1 MKNIV
6 ITENFIKF
14 FSSIPKLLTMLS
26 KIFRDELFPD
36 KIFINGI
43 IEAIPIVSRSI
54 ATIIAQTKRKNFF
67 LSFLCSSRKIFL
79 IFFFNF
85 KNYEID
91 INKLIK

>member
-1 MKNIV
+1 MKNIN

-14 FSSIPKLLTMLS
+14 FSSIPKLKTMLS
-26 KIFRDELFPD
+26 KRFIDELFPD

-54 ATIIAQTKRKNFF
+54 ATIIAQTKRKNFL
-67 LSFLCSSRKIFL
+67 LSFLFSSRKICL
-79 IFFFNF
+79 IFFFNY
-85 KNYEID
+85 KNYEIN